1 MTECKPD
8 NRGCVDLHRYA
19 LLCATMIMSFFE
31 TARRQ
36 RRVAALD
43 AIAQSGGASALAK
56 FRNFSREECRAILSE
71 IFVRADDNGNGKL
84 EPHELANLLEGLG
97 TSELGLGPVEIK
109 MLQAAIDEDNNEEI
123 EYNEFINFM
132 YDMLSYMESEA
143 SISGGFG
150 LENIRR

>member
-1 MTECKPD
+1 
-8 NRGCVDLHRYA
+8 
-19 LLCATMIMSFFE
+19 
-31 TARRQ
+31 
-36 RRVAALD
+36 
-43 AIAQSGGASALAK
+43 
-56 FRNFSREECRAILSE
+56 
-71 IFVRADDNGNGKL
+71 
-84 EPHELANLLEGLG
+84 
-97 TSELGLGPVEIK
+97 